1 MGVCAV
7 LCALA
12 HRQQRSISGKVANH
26 VLDKTPHWLFDFDTH
41 DPAKTSMKAL
51 SSRSVVLVAIA
62 SNLAI
67 AVSKFV
73 AAGLTGSSAMLAE
86 AVHSLVDTGNELL
99 LLLGAS
105 RSERAADEWHPF
117 GYGKAM
123 YFWAF
128 MVALLVFALGGG
140 LSIYHGIVSLI
151 TPPALTSPMW
161 NYIVLGVAAVFEG
174 VSWRTTQTALNLQ
187 RRPGESL
194 WKTMLRSTD
203 ATVFT
208 VFVEDT
214 AALIGIAIA
223 AAGIALSHAFGN
235 PYFDPAASLL
245 IGVVLIGAAVVL
257 ARKCSGLLVGE
268 SLDLEQIIKL
278 RQTIALD
285 PAVESVGRLL
295 TMQLG
300 SDNVLLTAA
309 IRFKRSMNL
318 DEVEKAIARI
328 ETSIK
333 QVSPF
338 IRQLYL
344 ESGALQAGGSPSS
357 KGNPDHDS

>member
-1 MGVCAV
+1 
-7 LCALA
+7 
-12 HRQQRSISGKVANH
+12 
-26 VLDKTPHWLFDFDTH
+26 
-41 DPAKTSMKAL
+41 MKAL
-51 SSRSVVLVAIA
+51 SATSVLVIAIA

-67 AVSKFV
+67 AVSKFI

-86 AVHSLVDTGNELL
+86 ALHSLVDTGNEFL
-99 LLLGAS
+99 LLLGAK
-105 RSERAADEWHPF
+105 RSGRAADEWHPF

-128 MVALLVFALGGG
+128 LVSLLVFALGGG
-140 LSIYHGIVSLI
+140 LSIYHGVVNLI
-151 TPPALTSPMW
+151 SPPPLASPMW
-161 NYIVLGVAAVFEG
+161 NYIVLGIAAVFEALG
-174 VSWRTTQTALNLQ
+174 WRTTQSALNLH

-203 ATVFT
+203 AAVFT

-223 AAGIALSHAFGN
+223 AAGIAVSQAFGN

-245 IGVVLIGAAVVL
+245 IGAVLIGAAVVL

-268 SLDLEQIIKL
+268 SLDREQIVKL
-278 RQTIALD
+278 RKTIARD

-300 SDNVLLTAA
+300 TETVLLTAA
-309 IRFKRSMNL
+309 IRFKRSLNL
-318 DEVEKAIARI
+318 DEVEKAIARL
-328 ETSIK
+328 EAAIK
-333 QVSPF
+333 LVSPA
-338 IRQLYL
+338 IQHLYL
-344 ESGALQAGGSPSS
+344 ESGALQGFGALANLERY
-357 KGNPDHDS
+357 K

>member
-1 MGVCAV
+1 M
-7 LCALA
+7 
-12 HRQQRSISGKVANH
+12 
-26 VLDKTPHWLFDFDTH
+26 T
-41 DPAKTSMKAL
+41 AL
-51 SSRSVVLVAIA
+51 SSRTVILVAIA

-67 AVSKFV
+67 AISKFV
-73 AAGLTGSSAMLAE
+73 AAGFTGSSAMLAE
-86 AVHSLVDTGNELL
+86 ALHSLVDTGNELL
-99 LLLGAS
+99 LLLGAK

-117 GYGKAM
+117 GYGKVM

-128 MVALLVFALGGG
+128 MVSLLVFALGGG

-151 TPPALTSPMW
+151 TPPPLTTPMW
-161 NYIVLGVAAVFEG
+161 NYVVLGLAAVFEAF
-174 VSWRTTQTALNLQ
+174 SWRTTQTALNLQ

-208 VFVEDT
+208 VFVEDS

-223 AAGIALSHAFGN
+223 AAGIALSHAFEN

-245 IGVVLIGAAVVL
+245 IGAVLIGAAVVL

-268 SLDLEQIIKL
+268 SLDREQIAAL
-278 RQTIALD
+278 RATIALD

-300 SDNVLLTAA
+300 SQSALLTAA
-309 IRFKRSMNL
+309 IRFKRSLDL
-318 DEVEKAIARI
+318 DEVEQAIARL
-328 ETSIK
+328 ETAIK
-333 QVSPF
+333 RVSPSIEHF
-338 IRQLYL
+338 YL
-344 ESGALQAGGSPSS
+344 ESGALQAPSS
-357 KGNPDHDS
+357 RLEAKAVK

>member
-1 MGVCAV
+1 
-7 LCALA
+7 
-12 HRQQRSISGKVANH
+12 
-26 VLDKTPHWLFDFDTH
+26 
-41 DPAKTSMKAL
+41 MKAL
-51 SSRSVVLVAIA
+51 SSKSIIRVAIA

-73 AAGLTGSSAMLAE
+73 AASLTGSSAMLSE
-86 AVHSLVDTGNELL
+86 ALHSLVDTGNQLL
-99 LLLGAS
+99 LLLGSS
-105 RSERAADEWHPF
+105 RSLRVADEWHPF

-140 LSIYHGIVSLI
+140 LSIYHGIASII
-151 TPPALTSPMW
+151 TPPTLTSPMW
-161 NYIVLGVAAVFEG
+161 NYIVLGIAAVFEG
-174 VSWRTTQTALNLQ
+174 VSWRTTQSALNLQ

-214 AALIGIAIA
+214 AALIGIAVA
-223 AAGIALSHAFGN
+223 AAGIGLSHAFGN

-245 IGVVLIGAAVVL
+245 IGVVMIGAAIVL

-268 SLDLEQIIKL
+268 SLDREQIVKL
-278 RQTIALD
+278 RNAIALD
-285 PAVESVGRLL
+285 PAVETVGRLL

-300 SDNVLLTAA
+300 TNNVLLTVA

-318 DEVEKAIARI
+318 DEVEKAIHRLETAIKRI
-328 ETSIK
+328 SPSI
-333 QVSPF
+333 QHM
-338 IRQLYL
+338 YL
-344 ESGALQAGGSPSS
+344 ESNALQAS
-357 KGNPDHDS
+357 GNNADQAT

>member
-1 MGVCAV
+1 L
-7 LCALA
+7 LCLLSHAA
-12 HRQQRSISGKVANH
+12 
-26 VLDKTPHWLFDFDTH
+26 T
-41 DPAKTSMKAL
+41 MKPL
-51 SSRSVVLVAIA
+51 SSRSLIVVAIA
-62 SNLAI
+62 CNLAI
-67 AVSKFV
+67 AIAKFV
-73 AAGLTGSSAMLAE
+73 AAGFTGSSAMLSE
-86 AVHSLVDTGNELL
+86 ALHSVVDTGNELL

-105 RSERAADEWHPF
+105 RSVRAADEWHPF

-140 LSIYHGIVSLI
+140 LSIYHGIVSLM
-151 TPPALTSPMW
+151 TPPELTSPVW
-161 NYIVLGVAAVFEG
+161 NYVVLAIAAVFEG
-174 VSWRTTQTALNLQ
+174 FSWRTTQTALNLQ

-208 VFVEDT
+208 VFVEDS

-223 AAGIALSHAFGN
+223 AAGIALSHAFDN
-235 PYFDPAASLL
+235 PYFDPVASLL
-245 IGVVLIGAAVVL
+245 IGAVLIGAAVVL

-268 SLDLEQIIKL
+268 SLDRDQVIKL
-278 RQTIALD
+278 RATISLD

-300 SDNVLLTAA
+300 TDSVLLTAA
-309 IRFKRSMNL
+309 IRFKRSLNL

-333 QVSPF
+333 QVAPS
-338 IRQLYL
+338 IKHLYL
-344 ESGALQAGGSPSS
+344 ESGALQAASS
-357 KGNPDHDS
+357 QV

>member
-1 MGVCAV
+1 V
-7 LCALA
+7 
-12 HRQQRSISGKVANH
+12 RQRTDRPLVKLSKWAIACSIDYQIAMSKKV
-26 VLDKTPHWLFDFDTH
+26 
-41 DPAKTSMKAL
+41 L
-51 SSRSVVLVAIA
+51 SSESVILVAIA
-62 SNLAI
+62 CNLAI
-67 AVSKFV
+67 AAAKFV
-73 AAGLTGSSAMLAE
+73 AAGLTGSSAMLSE
-86 AVHSLVDTGNELL
+86 ALHSLVDTGNELL

-105 RSERAADEWHPF
+105 RSTRSADEWHPF

-140 LSIYHGIVSLI
+140 LSIYHGIVSLMA
-151 TPPALTSPMW
+151 PPPLTSPMW
-161 NYIVLGVAAVFEG
+161 NYIVLSVAAVFEG
-174 VSWRTTQTALNLQ
+174 VSWRTTQTALNMQ
-187 RRPGESL
+187 RRVGESL
-194 WKTMLRSTD
+194 WKTMLRSTN

-223 AAGIALSHAFGN
+223 AVGIALSHAFDN
-235 PYFDPAASLL
+235 PYFDPIASLL

-268 SLDLEQIIKL
+268 SLDREQVIKL
-278 RQTIALD
+278 RETIALD

-300 SDNVLLTAA
+300 TDSVLLTAA
-309 IRFKRSMNL
+309 IRFKRSLNL
-318 DEVEKAIARI
+318 DEVEKAIARL

-333 QVSPF
+333 LVSPP
-338 IRQLYL
+338 IKHLYL
-344 ESGALQAGGSPSS
+344 ESGALQASGT
-357 KGNPDHDS
+357 

>member
-1 MGVCAV
+1 MVFARRMYCV
-7 LCALA
+7 KELA
-12 HRQQRSISGKVANH
+12 
-26 VLDKTPHWLFDFDTH
+26 
-41 DPAKTSMKAL
+41 MKAL
-51 SSRSVVLVAIA
+51 GSRTVIVVAIA

-67 AVSKFV
+67 AIAKFV

-86 AVHSLVDTGNELL
+86 AVHSMVDTGNELL
-99 LLLGAS
+99 LLLGAK

-151 TPPALTSPMW
+151 NPPELTSPMW
-161 NYIVLGVAAVFEG
+161 NYIVLGIAAVFEA
-174 VSWRTTQTALNLQ
+174 VSWHTTQTALNMQ

-208 VFVEDT
+208 VFVEDS

-223 AAGIALSHAFGN
+223 AAGIALSHAFDN

-245 IGVVLIGAAVVL
+245 IGAVLIGAAVVL

-268 SLDLEQIIKL
+268 SLDREQIVKL
-278 RQTIALD
+278 RETMALD

-300 SDNVLLTAA
+300 TESVLLTAA
-309 IRFKRSMNL
+309 IRFKRSLNL
-318 DEVEKAIARI
+318 DEVEKAIARLEI
-328 ETSIK
+328 AIK
-333 QVSPF
+333 RVSPSV
-338 IRQLYL
+338 QHLYL
-344 ESGALQAGGSPSS
+344 ESGALQASSALKNSKTKPST
-357 KGNPDHDS
+357 